1 MLLLCHC
8 LATCR
13 MWNPEQY
20 IRRGRR
26 CPQIYLFFLFYPYL
40 CPWTRRPK
48 EPFAGA
54 VGIVRMTMHHCRT
67 NLYGTM
73 TLSHNPSTPNHS
85 NSWNSIAMGGFQSN
99 SCHPIHPAPLHP
111 WRCTWNVWSPVLRL
125 RNLLLLVGIGD
136 PQHSQ
141 HLLHLLHLLLLFLLS
156 LLHIH
161 PNSPKPST
169 LPPTTLCQHLDR
181 HSAALPS
188 RSSEEAKV
196 VAKAV
201 LQAQEPAEQS
211 I

>member
-13 MWNPEQY
+13 MWNPAQY

-85 NSWNSIAMGGFQSN
+85 NSWNSIATRNYHSIANAIVSPSPSITTEILGGVFG
-99 SCHPIHPAPLHP
+99 
-111 WRCTWNVWSPVLRL
+111 TWWSPKVL
-125 RNLLLLVGIGD
+125 GG
-136 PQHSQ
+136 
-141 HLLHLLHLLLLFLLS
+141 LS
-156 LLHIH
+156 NLHIFKLVIG
-161 PNSPKPST
+161 N
-169 LPPTTLCQHLDR
+169 QD
-181 HSAALPS
+181 
-188 RSSEEAKV
+188 
-196 VAKAV
+196 
-201 LQAQEPAEQS
+201 
-211 I
+211 